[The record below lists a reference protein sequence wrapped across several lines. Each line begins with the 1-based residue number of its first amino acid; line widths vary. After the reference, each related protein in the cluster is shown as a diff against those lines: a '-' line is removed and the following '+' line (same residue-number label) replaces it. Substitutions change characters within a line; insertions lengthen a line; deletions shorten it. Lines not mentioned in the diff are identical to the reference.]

1 MTGEMDTLR
10 NRRIELLKGMQ
21 GSKTSTSECSSLS
34 HRPTGCNTVKRC
46 SALSGNTEAPPVKLK
61 EEKMDA
67 VEAEPTILSFPVLPS
82 VVDPPTLPS
91 PAPAETTP
99 VRSASVPL
107 MPVCIKEEPRSPVH
121 LNTELEPSARAH
133 STTSDLHTAPASAC
147 SPGTFHQ
154 WESFILFG
162 CKLFPYCDSVLFI
175 YAPSD
180 TRPSPKRSPELPQA
194 GYMWESFGESAAVK
208 ESSSTETMEQAVQTM
223 GGCVPSLPDVKPS
236 FELLSQSRRDLEVR
250 SVADCAAPLSFAPP
264 SSLPLLNVPAPPSEL
279 KNGKRV
285 RKLKKRKTPKK
296 SQGTEPP
303 ESSDTELD
311 GEALR
316 PRWLRSRRRP
326 SGGSQVSTSTQP
338 SEDRDADVNM
348 DVGEEAPMQLP
359 QSITLGTTDFRPPKP
374 LVELM
379 LNLDSEESMEV
390 IAACQH
396 PHMDALA
403 PTPPAQLPDPSRP
416 EAHSLACNEVT
427 STSDM
432 DICRSSER

>member
-1 MTGEMDTLR
+1 M
-10 NRRIELLKGMQ
+10 
-21 GSKTSTSECSSLS
+21 
-34 HRPTGCNTVKRC
+34 
-46 SALSGNTEAPPVKLK
+46 EA
-61 EEKMDA
+61 E
-67 VEAEPTILSFPVLPS
+67 EAEPTIPSLPMLSSPHG
-82 VVDPPTLPS
+82 DPPTAPS
-91 PAPAETTP
+91 PAPAETSP

-121 LNTELEPSARAH
+121 LHTELDPPARAH
-133 STTSDLHTAPASAC
+133 STTSDLPPAPASAS
-147 SPGTFHQ
+147 SPGTSHQ
-154 WESFILFG
+154 WESFIPVG
-162 CKLFPYCDSVLFI
+162 CRLFPSVLFT
-175 YAPSD
+175 YAPPD
-180 TRPSPKRSPELPQA
+180 TRPSPKRSPEPPPA
-194 GYMWESFGESAAVK
+194 GYTWEGFGESAAIK
-208 ESSSTETMEQAVQTM
+208 ERSSPETMEQAVQTTR
-223 GGCVPSLPDVKPS
+223 GCVPSPTLLDVKPS
-236 FELLSQSRRDLEVR
+236 LELLSQSRRDAEGR
-250 SVADCAAPLSFAPP
+250 GAAECAAPPALVPP
-264 SSLPLLNVPAPPSEL
+264 PSLPLLGVPAPPSEL

-285 RKLKKRKTPKK
+285 RKLKKRRTPKK
-296 SQGTEPP
+296 SQGPEPP

-338 SEDRDADVNM
+338 SEERDADVNM
-348 DVGEEAPMQLP
+348 DVGEEAPTQLP
-359 QSITLGTTDFRPPKP
+359 QSIALERADFRPPKP

-396 PHMDALA
+396 PRMDAPA
-403 PTPPAQLPDPSRP
+403 PSPPGQLPDPSRP